1 MTRRQLAWTLM
12 IVQLVLLIA
21 AVVVWFAT
29 GQAVLA
35 LGLAVAALVLTVCG
49 GFLSRP
55 AAPTPSDE
63 PVPSAEKIRAYRERH
78 PEASLGEAIDALQ
91 EGRS

>member
-29 GQAVLA
+29 GQALLA

-55 AAPTPSDE
+55 AAPDHDE